1 MLALALSVGLCP
13 LVTVLG
19 IPLSLF
25 ALADIKRNDRRGRRV
40 AIAAL
45 WISLISTPITG
56 TFAWWWNAN
65 VRTALLDGPV
75 AALRAGQQ
83 GDVAAFL
90 EGLGGAGGHA
100 SETQAVAF
108 LSSVSHRWGT
118 VQSMR
123 QTPEQPDVQAPIGAW
138 WVGYDVLFERG
149 AALGRAK
156 YVLQSPQGTYVLAFQ
171 ALVLTA
177 EDGIELRWPPVA
189 EGPQ

>member
-25 ALADIKRNDRRGRRV
+25 ALADIKRHDRRGRRV

-45 WISLISTPITG
+45 WIALISTLVTG

-75 AALRAGQQ
+75 HALLAGQQ

-90 EGLGGAGGHA
+90 EGMGGSSEPA
-100 SETQAVAF
+100 SESEAARF
-108 LSSVSHRWGT
+108 LSSVSRRWGT

-123 QTPEQPDVQAPIGAW
+123 QTPEQPDVQAPAGAW

-177 EDGIELRWPPVA
+177 EDGAELRWPPV
-189 EGPQ
+189 EEDSQ

>member
-1 MLALALSVGLCP
+1 LLAMALSVGLCP

-25 ALADIKRNDRRGRRV
+25 ALADIKRNNRRGRRV

-45 WISLISTPITG
+45 WVSLLSTPITG
-56 TFAWWWNAN
+56 TFAWWWNAK

-90 EGLGGAGGHA
+90 EGMGGASGPS
-100 SETQAVAF
+100 SESEAARF
-108 LSSVSHRWGT
+108 LSSVSRQWGT

-123 QTPEQPDVQAPIGAW
+123 QTPEQPDVQAPAGAC
-138 WVGYDVLFERG
+138 WVGYDVLFEHG

-177 EDGIELRWPPVA
+177 EDGAELRWPPVEEA
-189 EGPQ
+189 AQ